1 MVWCPPA
8 EQVVAVASHPR
19 CHILIGD
26 VMCLSYMTGVV
37 RLGGSAR
44 TAKDHLL
51 AAERAPRSPSHFRAE
66 ELLELL
72 GYHVRL
78 VDDDEV
84 VGVVDE
90 TLKVQSSLLST
101 LHMLSSK
108 HGDFRFQFGARRDQ
122 PFRPDLR

>member
-1 MVWCPPA
+1 MTRNLGT
-8 EQVVAVASHPR
+8 VV
-19 CHILIGD
+19 
-26 VMCLSYMTGVV
+26 
-37 RLGGSAR
+37 
-44 TAKDHLL
+44 
-51 AAERAPRSPSHFRAE
+51 RAE
-66 ELLELL
+66 ELLEPL

-90 TLKVQSSLLST
+90 TLKVQSSLLLTT

-108 HGDFRFQFGARRDQ
+108 HGDFPFQFCARRDQ